1 VSGGLQLL
9 IEDYLVLMK
18 ESREL
23 DRYLPLL
30 LSAMGHEIVHSAQKG
45 VVEHG
50 VDIASVGFDEDRKK
64 KFFMWVVKCG
74 TIGRQEWNVGS
85 QSIRN
90 SLEDAVDSYLQNNI
104 APQHRAL
111 PKKIVVVTNGE
122 YRTNTTL
129 EMVGYFKV
137 LAKKHRIEV
146 DRIPGSTLAAWTVAH
161 LLDEHILPVERRQ
174 LFRRMLANVSQ
185 PDSCQAAG
193 RKLIDSLLSDI
204 GDLTQLSKNAA
215 RKKKLQALR
224 GIRAALSVLR
234 VHGMA
239 ADNLLGPYRLAEY
252 ALLAV
257 WSVMH
262 KQLTD
267 GTSEVGNEFGGLMF
281 EMVESASAYHQRMDP
296 YYLTQDAFAYVL
308 PHNLFVSR
316 RIFDEVGRLGLQGC
330 FWAWHD
336 STTAKPTGLH
346 AVYAQRLRLLLK
358 SHSGTKL
365 PAFDD
370 QATAIH
376 HGLLLLAVTG
386 HLEEARE
393 WVHALCTR
401 LAVAQQRRDLWPLT
415 CSLEEA
421 LNIRFSFE
429 EADDDACSCS
439 ILIPILLTWTAV
451 LGIDEGYEYLRSTI
465 IPNSSWTTNNLW
477 SSDEGY
483 DDLVASYRALFEHGV
498 SESLNQPPPTRQE
511 FLRSMSQ
518 PLAGVEPID
527 QSDWFKAGFAFLPML
542 AALHWGLQLPRQML
556 VLQAAAFV
564 DGWPPAVEGSAV
576 DDAPA

>member
-9 IEDYLVLMK
+9 IEDYLILMK

-30 LSAMGHEIVHSAQKG
+30 LSAMGHEIIHSAQKG

-50 VDIASVGFDEDRKK
+50 VDIASVGVDEDGRK

-74 TIGRQEWNVGS
+74 TIGRQEWGVGL

-90 SLEDAVDSYLQNNI
+90 SLESAVDSYLQNNI

-122 YRTNTTL
+122 YRTNTNT

-137 LAKKHRIEV
+137 QARKHRIEF
-146 DRIPGSTLAAWTVAH
+146 DRIAGSTLAAWTVAH

-185 PDSCQAAG
+185 PDSCQAVG
-193 RKLIDSLLSDI
+193 RGLIDSLLTDI
-204 GDLTQLSKNAA
+204 RDLTQLSQNAS
-215 RKKKLQALR
+215 RKRKLQALR

-234 VHGMA
+234 VHGIA
-239 ADNLLGPYRLAEY
+239 ADNLLAPYRVAEY

-257 WSVMH
+257 WSVLH
-262 KQLTD
+262 KQLAD

-281 EMVESASAYHQRMDP
+281 EMVESASAYHQRMDA

-336 STTAKPTGLH
+336 ATTSRPTGLH
-346 AVYAQRLRLLLK
+346 AIYAHRLRMLLR

-370 QATAIH
+370 QATAVH

-386 HLEEARE
+386 HLDDARE
-393 WVHALCTR
+393 WVHSLCTR
-401 LAVAQQRRDLWPLT
+401 LEAALHRRDLWPLT
-415 CSLEEA
+415 CGLEEA
-421 LNIRFSFE
+421 LNIRFGFE
-429 EADDDACSCS
+429 EADDEACSCS
-439 ILIPILLTWTAV
+439 ILIPILLTWTAA

-465 IPNSSWTTNNLW
+465 IPKSPWTTNNLW
-477 SSDEGY
+477 SSDQGF
-483 DDLVASYRALFEHGV
+483 DDVVASHRALFEHGV
-498 SESLNQPPPTRQE
+498 SESVDQPPADRHA
-511 FLRSMSQ
+511 FLRSMAE
-518 PLAGVEPID
+518 PLPGVEPID
-527 QSDWFKAGFAFLPML
+527 QSDWFRAGFAFIPML

-556 VLQAAAFV
+556 VRQAVAYLE
-564 DGWPPAVEGSAV
+564 GLPPAAE
-576 DDAPA
+576 DAGR